1 MPTGEILVGF
11 FLFCARR
18 ERVRNGAEGRAG
30 VREAAHGGG
39 EKRLKSI
46 PLLLTT
52 NFPLLKTTRQS
63 ALRLSRGFGIIHQNM
78 EERLQNVLSHAGV
91 ASRRKAAEI
100 IAEGRVTV
108 DGVVIKE
115 AGARVDPA
123 AVKIAVDGRPLAAPE
138 PKRTVMLYKPV
149 GVLSSTSDPFGGK
162 TVAELVNTPERLV
175 PVGRL
180 DKDSEGM
187 LLMSNDGDLTLR
199 LTHPRYEHEK
209 TYIVRAA
216 GRWSEDK
223 LRVLMGP
230 VKMPD
235 GYVTRPVPVKVLEG
249 PVNNVTTLEFRLREG
264 RKRQIRYMCSA
275 AHLVVV
281 SLKRVAVGRLAL
293 DPALAPGEWRDLTPE
308 ELELLK

>member
-1 MPTGEILVGF
+1 
-11 FLFCARR
+11 
-18 ERVRNGAEGRAG
+18 
-30 VREAAHGGG
+30 
-39 EKRLKSI
+39 
-46 PLLLTT
+46 
-52 NFPLLKTTRQS
+52 
-63 ALRLSRGFGIIHQNM
+63 M

-91 ASRRKAAEI
+91 ASRRKSAELIAA
-100 IAEGRVTV
+100 GRVTV
-108 DGVVIKE
+108 DGVVVKE
-115 AGARVDPA
+115 PGERVNPA
-123 AVKIAVDGRPLAAPE
+123 TAKISVDGKPLAAAE
-138 PKRTVMLYKPV
+138 AKRTVMLYKPV
-149 GVLSSTSDPFGGK
+149 GVLSSTSDPFCGK
-162 TVAELVNTPERLV
+162 TVAELVSTPERLV

-187 LLMSNDGDLTLR
+187 LLMSNDGELTLR

-216 GRWSEDK
+216 GRWSEEK
-223 LRVLMGP
+223 LRVLRGP

-235 GYVTRPVPVKVLEG
+235 GYVTRPVPVKVLSDPE
-249 PVNNVTTLEFRLREG
+249 NNVTTLEFRLREG

-275 AHLVVV
+275 AHLVVI